1 MAASSALSDGAQ
13 QADMVSNENAEAMF
27 GADQAETN
35 MIKLVDGKL
44 TPIGDT
50 EDDVMDEQLQ
60 NRYSSDEERALQ
72 NPPTDGQKTYENSEA
87 ALRVGNGIDPQADTF
102 QDDPIA
108 DADLTQDQQNE
119 TTDTGYALDD
129 SSKGNAP
136 ANTASENDST
146 PNDRVQANGT
156 DRTNTLSGV
165 PRGDM
170 IPPQPTTPDPNY
182 PMPGGPETPPTP
194 PSPVPEIPTL
204 PGSPSP
210 NNPEITEPMEPGHSQ
225 EINGSSNSAGQGK
238 YPNNTPS
245 GFGYY
250 GLGGFAQGGFSTKTS
265 TMSVAQNGVEPSA
278 DDVQPGE
285 AVPGTQYVNMSN
297 GLDDEGM
304 DAKPDTG
311 TSDLP
316 YHIDNHQRVQD
327 SQPAERPEEKRE
339 AEAMPRELVDESTI
353 EAQNMLSPT
362 GEAYNAAPHSDV
374 KSTDGLDRKYN
385 DLDASRD
392 MAS

>member
-1 MAASSALSDGAQ
+1 MAASSASSDGSQ
-13 QADMVSNENAEAMF
+13 QANLVSNENAEAMF

-35 MIKLVDGKL
+35 MMKLVDGKL
-44 TPIGDT
+44 TPMGDT
-50 EDDVMDEQLQ
+50 HDDVSDEQLR
-60 NRYSSDEERALQ
+60 NRYSSDEERSLQ
-72 NPPTDGQKTYENSEA
+72 GNEGKTYENSDA
-87 ALRVGNGIDPQADTF
+87 ALRAGDGIDTQAETF

-108 DADLTQDQQNE
+108 DADLTQDDQA
-119 TTDTGYALDD
+119 G
-129 SSKGNAP
+129 GNAP
-136 ANTASENDST
+136 ANEASANDST
-146 PNDRVQANGT
+146 PTDRVQANGT
-156 DRTNTLSGV
+156 DQTQTFSGMPRADMMPPV
-165 PRGDM
+165 PS
-170 IPPQPTTPDPNY
+170 TPDPNY

-210 NNPEITEPMEPGHSQ
+210 DKPEITEPMEPGHSQ
-225 EINGSSNSAGQGK
+225 EINGSNSAGYGK
-238 YPNNTPS
+238 YPNNVPT
-245 GFGYY
+245 GFSYY
-250 GLGGFAQGGFSTKTS
+250 SLGGFSVTKTS
-265 TMSVAQNGVEPSA
+265 TMSVAQNVEPST
-278 DDVQPGE
+278 DEVQPGE

-316 YHIDNHQRVQD
+316 YHIDNHQPVQD
-327 SQPAERPEEKRE
+327 SQPGERPEEERE
-339 AEAMPRELVDESTI
+339 AEALPRELVDESTV

-362 GEAYNAAPHSDV
+362 GEAYDAAPRSDV

-385 DLDASRD
+385 DPEAARD

>member
-1 MAASSALSDGAQ
+1 
-13 QADMVSNENAEAMF
+13 MVSNENAEAMF

-87 ALRVGNGIDPQADTF
+87 ALRVGDGIDPQADTF

-108 DADLTQDQQNE
+108 DADLTQD
-119 TTDTGYALDD
+119 
-129 SSKGNAP
+129 AP
-136 ANTASENDST
+136 ANTASANDST

-156 DRTNTLSGV
+156 DQTQTFSGM
-165 PRGDM
+165 PTADM
-170 IPPQPTTPDPNY
+170 MPPTPSTPDPNY

-194 PSPVPEIPTL
+194 PSPGPEIPDL

-210 NNPEITEPMEPGHSQ
+210 DKPEITEPMEPGHSH
-225 EINGSSNSAGQGK
+225 EINGSSNSAGQAK
-238 YPNNTPS
+238 YPSKAPL

-250 GLGGFAQGGFSTKTS
+250 GLGGFAQHTTVTKTS
-265 TMSVAQNGVEPSA
+265 TMSVAQNVEPST

-316 YHIDNHQRVQD
+316 YDIDNHRTTQD
-327 SQPAERPEEKRE
+327 HQEGERPEEKRE

-362 GEAYNAAPHSDV
+362 GEAYDAAPRSDV

-385 DLDASRD
+385 DPDAAREGVL
-392 MAS
+392 

>member
-1 MAASSALSDGAQ
+1 MAASSASSDGSQ
-13 QADMVSNENAEAMF
+13 QADLVSNENAEAMF

-72 NPPTDGQKTYENSEA
+72 NPPTEGQKTYENSEA

-108 DADLTQDQQNE
+108 DADLTQDAQDE

-156 DRTNTLSGV
+156 DATNTFSGV

-170 IPPQPTTPDPNY
+170 MPPSPSTPDPNY
-182 PMPGGPETPPTP
+182 PMPGGPATPPTP
-194 PSPVPEIPTL
+194 PSPGPEIPTL

-210 NNPEITEPMEPGHSQ
+210 DRPEITEPMEPDHSQ
-225 EINGSSNSAGQGK
+225 EINGRSNSAGQSN
-238 YPNNTPS
+238 YPGSTPS

-250 GLGGFAQGGFSTKTS
+250 GPGGLTSAGFSTKTS
-265 TMSVAQNGVEPSA
+265 TMSVAQNGVEPST

-316 YHIDNHQRVQD
+316 YNIDNHRATQD
-327 SQPAERPEEKRE
+327 NQPGERPEEKRE

-353 EAQNMLSPT
+353 QAQEMLSPT
-362 GEAYNAAPHSDV
+362 GEAYDAAPRSDV

>member
-35 MIKLVDGKL
+35 MVKLVDGKL

-60 NRYSSDEERALQ
+60 NRYGSDEERALQ
-72 NPPTDGQKTYENSEA
+72 NPPTEGQKTYENSEA
-87 ALRVGNGIDPQADTF
+87 ALRVGNAIDPEADTF

-108 DADLTQDQQNE
+108 DADLTQDQQSE
-119 TTDTGYALDD
+119 TTDTGYALDE
-129 SSKGNAP
+129 SSEGNAP
-136 ANTASENDST
+136 ANTASQNDST
-146 PNDRVQANGT
+146 PNDRVQANGADQT
-156 DRTNTLSGV
+156 QTFSGL
-165 PRGDM
+165 PTADM
-170 IPPQPTTPDPNY
+170 MPPQPTTPDPNY

-194 PSPVPEIPTL
+194 PSPGPEIPTL

-210 NNPEITEPMEPGHSQ
+210 DKPEITDPTEPDRSH
-225 EINGSSNSAGQGK
+225 EINGGSNSVGQAK
-238 YPNNTPS
+238 YPNKAPL

-250 GLGGFAQGGFSTKTS
+250 GLGGFAQQGSVTKTS
-265 TMSVAQNGVEPSA
+265 TMSVAQNVEPST

-316 YHIDNHQRVQD
+316 YNIDSHRPTQDHQEG
-327 SQPAERPEEKRE
+327 ERPEEKRE

-362 GEAYNAAPHSDV
+362 GEAYDATPRSDV

-385 DLDASRD
+385 DPAAARD